1 VHTTIHTQILYL
13 KYTYTHAHTHAHI
26 HIHTH
31 TYTYTY
37 THTHARTHTKLTAC
51 TGGRSPIVQPN
62 YGVLSVQAA
71 VHRGATQRLVGE
83 LLQRLGVHILSGR
96 PIKVLLVWLFV
107 WESCHTLSGNL

>member
-1 VHTTIHTQILYL
+1 M
-13 KYTYTHAHTHAHI
+13 
-26 HIHTH
+26 
-31 TYTYTY
+31 
-37 THTHARTHTKLTAC
+37 
-51 TGGRSPIVQPN
+51 
-62 YGVLSVQAA
+62 QAA